1 MLQEMLDVV
10 YRYSRKYRFK
20 FNKDKS
26 NIMIFGKK
34 GDMRKFR
41 LGESELELVENYKY
55 LGLILDEN
63 FTWKNHLEKM
73 LEKARKRTRAL
84 CSFIERVANLV
95 RPVLEYGAEIW
106 GEKIWKQGEL

>member
-84 CSFIERVANLV
+84 CAMGRAGGAGRPLFRGWQIWSRPLV
-95 RPVLEYGAEIW
+95 EYGD
-106 GEKIWKQGEL
+106 G